1 MGVIQFLKSY
11 LTIAKHF
18 IAHQGLITRDIRE
31 ESLDFQYDKTQRK
44 RDHFIFNL
52 IHFILY
58 GSYWPDSD
66 AITRHGARNISK
78 LTCSSCCRAYTALIS
93 IYSFELSQSKMK
105 PKFWAYLSSI
115 PLTVIEVLILI
126 SPVKSQDNRL
136 TESDGNAESS
146 NGYIMPVGMFVLIF
160 IECFY

>member
-1 MGVIQFLKSY
+1 
-11 LTIAKHF
+11 
-18 IAHQGLITRDIRE
+18 
-31 ESLDFQYDKTQRK
+31 
-44 RDHFIFNL
+44 
-52 IHFILY
+52 
-58 GSYWPDSD
+58 
-66 AITRHGARNISK
+66 
-78 LTCSSCCRAYTALIS
+78 
-93 IYSFELSQSKMK
+93 MK

-160 IECFY
+160 IECFYRSVIKLLTNAE